1 MSKSVWFEE
10 VDTAL
15 LKKIQSVVKV
25 RDSDGSLVPVPVSVR
40 KPEEDFK
47 IEQYPCMTIYNM
59 YSQFDKIRSDDNIE
73 VVVDRDFDKHTMT
86 LERPA
91 QPYNLYYQ
99 IDFWSKYQLDMNQM
113 TRTWLASTGRDFNLD
128 VLDMS
133 GEKRSSFVL
142 MTDSLKKS
150 DLLSG
155 NERIYHSM
163 ISYRIYVELDEEIRR
178 EESMTSSIDIKVN
191 RVN

>member
-99 IDFWSKYQLDMNQM
+99 IDFWAKYQLDMNQM

-178 EESMTSSIDIKVN
+178 EESMASSIDIKVN
-191 RVN
+191 KVN